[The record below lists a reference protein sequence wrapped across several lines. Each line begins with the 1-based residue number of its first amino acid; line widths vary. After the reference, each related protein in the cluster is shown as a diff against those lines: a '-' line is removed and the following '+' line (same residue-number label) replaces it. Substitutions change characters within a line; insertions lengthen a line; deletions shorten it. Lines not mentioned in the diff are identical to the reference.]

1 MPAKYTPGRCE
12 MAISKVRAQIN
23 GTWHTLTSTDGKTY
37 TATVTAPGATSY
49 HNSGG
54 YYDVTVEA
62 TNTAGTVTTQNAAGL
77 AGLKLVV
84 KEKVAPIITILSPT
98 SGAYVINNKQPI
110 AFTIVDEA
118 GGSGINLSSLV
129 VKQDGTAAAS
139 STITSTAI
147 TNGYSVTYT
156 PASALADGSH
166 TVTITVSDND
176 GNAATAKST
185 TYKVDTVPPT
195 LNITAPV
202 NDLVTNAASLV
213 VRGTTNDA
221 SSSPV
226 TVKITLRGADQGAVT
241 VGSDGA
247 FTKTLTLTEG
257 ANAIVITA
265 TDSAGKSSTVN
276 RTVTLDTSK
285 PVIKSASITPNPVDA
300 DASMVITVVVE

>member
-1 MPAKYTPGRCE
+1 

-23 GTWHTLTSTDGKTY
+23 GTWYTLTAGSNNTY
-37 TATVTAPGATSY
+37 TATITAPGSTSFTK
-49 HNSGG
+49 SGG
-54 YYDVTVEA
+54 YYDVTIEA

-77 AGLKLVV
+77 SALKLVV
-84 KEKVAPIITILSPT
+84 REKVAPVITILSPT
-98 SGAYVINNKQPI
+98 SGAAVINNKQPV

-156 PASALADGSH
+156 PASALSDGSH

-195 LNITAPV
+195 LNITAPA
-202 NDLVTNAASLV
+202 NALVTNTASLV
-213 VRGTTNDA
+213 VRGTTNDTT
-221 SSSPV
+221 SSPV
-226 TVKITLRGADQGAVT
+226 TVKITLGGADQGSVT
-241 VGSDGA
+241 VGTDGS
-247 FTKTLTLTEG
+247 FSKTLTLADGSNT
-257 ANAIVITA
+257 IVITA
-265 TDSAGKSSTVN
+265 TDAAGKASTVT

-285 PVIKSASITPNPVDA
+285 PVVKSASITPNPVDA
-300 DASMVITVVVE
+300 GASMVISVVVE